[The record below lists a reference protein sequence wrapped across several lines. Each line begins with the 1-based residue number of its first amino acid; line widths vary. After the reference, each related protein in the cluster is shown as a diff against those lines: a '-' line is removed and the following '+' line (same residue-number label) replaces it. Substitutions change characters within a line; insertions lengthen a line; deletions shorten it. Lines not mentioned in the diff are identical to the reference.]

1 MIGKREYNKALK
13 VIKEYEKQQICVLK
27 TDTSFGF
34 LWFDKNDKYSQRI
47 IRAKNINSACNK
59 FLLNIPKTLV
69 TIDYEVLNN
78 NTYIDISNKKKFQKY
93 L

>member
-34 LWFDKNDKYSQRI
+34 LWFDKNDKHYQRI
-47 IRAKNINSACNK
+47 IRAKDINSACNK
-59 FLLNIPKTLV
+59 FLLNIPMTLGKV
-69 TIDYEVLNN
+69 DYEVSNN
-78 NTYIDISNKKKFQKY
+78 NTYIDISERKKFEKY
-93 L
+93 I